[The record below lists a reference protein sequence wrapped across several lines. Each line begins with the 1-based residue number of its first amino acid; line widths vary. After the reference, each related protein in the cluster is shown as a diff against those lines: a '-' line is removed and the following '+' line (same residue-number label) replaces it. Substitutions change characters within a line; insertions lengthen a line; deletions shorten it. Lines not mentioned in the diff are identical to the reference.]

1 MKRAGQIVFAILA
14 VAPLRAEMVD
24 RISVVAGNR
33 AIKHSDIVNDIRLT
47 AFLNQEKPDFSLAEQ
62 KKAAS
67 RLIDQ
72 ALIRRDMESGGYA
85 SPDTSEGEK
94 LLEQIKQR
102 HRGDTGLRQALASYG
117 ITEDELRQ
125 RLIWQT
131 RVLQFIELR
140 FGQADPNN
148 QVNQQFFAWLDETR
162 KQTRILYKEEN
173 LK

>member
-1 MKRAGQIVFAILA
+1 MRRAGQIVFAILA
-14 VAPLRAEMVD
+14 VALLRAEIVD
-24 RISVVAGNR
+24 RISIVVSSR
-33 AIKHSDIVNDIRLT
+33 AIKHSDILSDIRLT
-47 AFLNQEKPDFSLAEQ
+47 AFLNQEKPDYSLAEQ

-72 ALIRRDMESGGYA
+72 ALIRRDMENGGYA
-85 SPDTSEGEK
+85 GPDTSEAEK
-94 LLEQIKQR
+94 LLAQIKQR
-102 HRGDTGLRQALASYG
+102 YRGDAALRQALASYG
-117 ITEDELRQ
+117 ITEEELRQ

-140 FGQADPNN
+140 FGEADPNN

-162 KQTRILYKEEN
+162 KQSRILYKEEN